1 VLVKQLQL
9 ADCTSIVASN
19 GLGALQVIST
29 STFSASAG
37 ANAVVFDVCLM
48 DIEMPVMDGIT
59 ACHRIREME
68 KSGEL
73 SRRVP
78 LIAITANAREEQVNR
93 ILGEGFDEVL
103 TKPFRV
109 PTLLKM
115 IEGLIMK
122 NQLQ

>member
-19 GLGALQVIST
+19 GLGALQAISM
-29 STFSASAG
+29 STFSVSAG
-37 ANAVVFDVCLM
+37 ANAIVFDVCLM

-73 SRRVP
+73 SGRVP

-93 ILGEGFDEVL
+93 ILSEGFDEVL

-109 PTLLKM
+109 PTLLKV

-122 NQLQ
+122 NQMQ